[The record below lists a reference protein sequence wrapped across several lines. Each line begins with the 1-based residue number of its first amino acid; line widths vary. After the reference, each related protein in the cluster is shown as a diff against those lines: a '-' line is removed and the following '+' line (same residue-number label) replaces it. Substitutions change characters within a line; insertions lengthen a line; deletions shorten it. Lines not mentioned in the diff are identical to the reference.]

1 MNKQAILIMY
11 HNDYYILEK
20 LLKQIDNDHFDIY
33 LHIDKKVKGFD
44 FKYTKNLL
52 NKSNIYFVKRLNV
65 KWSSFSQ
72 IKCELNL
79 LKEAT
84 KKNYSYY
91 HLISGVDMLLKE
103 SDEIY
108 NFFENNKG
116 KEFVAYTNID
126 NISEEEISRIK
137 YYHILNQ
144 NRRDKNKIVRL
155 LSNKI
160 YYRLLT
166 IQKKLK
172 VDRLKHNKLEIR
184 KGANWFSI
192 TNDLAKYVLSKEKEI
207 NKTYKYSNCADE
219 LFLQTITYNS
229 SFKDNL
235 YNKNQDEHQDIK
247 RYIDWN
253 RGEPYTFTINE
264 YDELMN
270 NNCFFARKFSST
282 KDKDII
288 DKIYETHKK

>member
-172 VDRLKHNKLEIR
+172 VDRLKNNNLEIR

-192 TNDLAKYVLSKEKEI
+192 TNELAKYVLSKEKEI